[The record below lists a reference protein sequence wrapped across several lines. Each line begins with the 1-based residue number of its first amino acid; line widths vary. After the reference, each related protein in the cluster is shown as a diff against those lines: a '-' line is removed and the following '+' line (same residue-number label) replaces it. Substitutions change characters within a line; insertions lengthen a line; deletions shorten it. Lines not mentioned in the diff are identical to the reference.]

1 MTPERKQVLD
11 LADEFLADVASS
23 FFDARRK
30 LDAMIEVFGAAV
42 SRLRRQAGRVA
53 AAAAVLRS
61 VLVDPAAAEALYR
74 RLGVD
79 PAPFAVAAGPGRLDE
94 IRGPSLWGRRRR
106 YRAVV
111 AEIRGP
117 SLWGRRRRYRAVV
130 AEAYRHL
137 AAAVS
142 RYQDGPPETAEAGGD
157 GAPPVYYRLVAEM
170 ARLIN
175 DQIETV
181 NRNRAPSE
189 IIQYVKQFDPAKIER
204 EDITGGGGGN
214 CGLDDRLRYKPLD
227 FDGLDLPLFPA
238 LPSPDQA
245 REALRQTADAVYR
258 SYPEA
263 VARLLEDLK
272 KRQAN

>member
-1 MTPERKQVLD
+1 MKPERKQLLD
-11 LADEFLADVASS
+11 LADEFLSDVATS
-23 FFDARRK
+23 FFDARCQ
-30 LDAMIEVFGAAV
+30 LDAMIEAFEAAV
-42 SRLRRQAGRVA
+42 SRLRCQADRVTGA
-53 AAAAVLRS
+53 AAEFRTVLIDPSAV
-61 VLVDPAAAEALYR
+61 EALYR

-79 PAPFAVAAGPGRLDE
+79 SAPFTVASEKTAVRNV
-94 IRGPSLWGRRRR
+94 R
-106 YRAVV
+106 V
-111 AEIRGP
+111 P

-142 RYQDGPPETAEAGGD
+142 RYREGPPETAEAGDD

-175 DQIETV
+175 DRIETV
-181 NRNRAPSE
+181 NRNCAPSE

-214 CGLDDRLRYKPLD
+214 CALDDRLCYKPLD
-227 FDGLDLPLFPA
+227 FDGFDLPLFPA

-258 SYPEA
+258 SRPEA

-272 KRQAN
+272 RRQAN

>member
-30 LDAMIEVFGAAV
+30 VDAMIEVFEAAV

-94 IRGPSLWGRRRR
+94 IR
-106 YRAVV
+106 V
-111 AEIRGP
+111 P

-142 RYQDGPPETAEAGGD
+142 RYQDGSPETAEAGGD

-214 CGLDDRLRYKPLD
+214 CGLDDRLCYKPLD
-227 FDGLDLPLFPA
+227 FDGLDLPLFPV

-258 SYPEA
+258 THPEA

-272 KRQAN
+272 TRQANRRPASGPGATP

>member
-1 MTPERKQVLD
+1 MKPERKQVLD

-30 LDAMIEVFGAAV
+30 LDAMIEVFEAAV

-53 AAAAVLRS
+53 AAVAVLRT

-79 PAPFAVAAGPGRLDE
+79 PAPFAVAGPGRLDE
-94 IRGPSLWGRRRR
+94 IR
-106 YRAVV
+106 V
-111 AEIRGP
+111 P

-137 AAAVS
+137 EAAVS
-142 RYQDGPPETAEAGGD
+142 RYQDGPPEATGSGED
-157 GAPPVYYRLVAEM
+157 GTPPVYYRLVAEM

-204 EDITGGGGGN
+204 EDITGGGGAN
-214 CGLDDRLRYKPLD
+214 CGLDSRLRYKPLD
-227 FDGLDLPLFPA
+227 FDSLDLPLFPV

-258 SYPEA
+258 ARPEA
-263 VARLLEDLK
+263 VVGLLQDLK
-272 KRQAN
+272 TRQANRRPASGPGATP